1 MDLPIELSDDDH
13 HPLPAGQ
20 TISSSDLEPPY
31 GQAFATEMGLNPGV
45 ETSGHQQAEA
55 VGDVSAGS
63 RGTSLQSAREQDE
76 EEIPQPQARL
86 QQLQE
91 SPGHSELSRME
102 RGSMAAAYSGTGW
115 AFAVTR
121 AMETPSDNLRDDF
134 SGSALKNMDVDDQE
148 LVPDYQSMPRQGA
161 TGRERVAEPTGQGG
175 QVGLSGSAAGAASS
189 SGATALVPTE
199 AVGSMV
205 AQLMQPWMEQLM
217 NNQVMLMAR
226 IEKME
231 VARAQSERLSSERA
245 SAKLQRE
252 EELLSRLAE
261 REQALSAQAEGQ
273 LFAHVVGNRSLEVP
287 SSALDWGRP
296 LSFTGNPPALP
307 AQMSRSAAE
316 ASNPKGGSGHQ
327 QQGSNAEPKRPEGDG
342 LEGLGLDRGPGRQQ
356 VTAGQVFTGRAAS
369 PFQRVARSSRDV
381 SRTPS
386 PQKRRSPYRTRGY
399 LGSPNQRSL
408 EDAPRSAATEPRRKS
423 VKEFEADLHETRSE
437 PTEQGSLAR
446 RALGVQGTG
455 SVAEVTQAREG
466 SVDMVGHSRVRAERV
481 SHHGQS
487 SPVRT
492 RRTPKN
498 PVTPVRPTI
507 VYPMSPGQTEIKP
520 PQSTPPPPR

>member
-1 MDLPIELSDDDH
+1 MDLPIELSDDDRR
-13 HPLPAGQ
+13 PLPAGQ

-45 ETSGHQQAEA
+45 EAIGHQQAEA
-55 VGDVSAGS
+55 AGDVSAGS

-102 RGSMAAAYSGTGW
+102 RGSMAAAYSGAGW
-115 AFAVTR
+115 AFTVTR

-134 SGSALKNMDVDDQE
+134 SGSALKNMEVDDQE
-148 LVPDYQSMPRQGA
+148 LVPDYQSMSRQET

-175 QVGLSGSAAGAASS
+175 QMVLSGSAAGAASP
-189 SGATALVPTE
+189 SGATALVPAE
-199 AVGSMV
+199 ALGSMV

-226 IEKME
+226 MEKME

-245 SAKLQRE
+245 SAKLHRE
-252 EELLSRLAE
+252 EEVLSRLAE
-261 REQALSAQAEGQ
+261 RERALSAQAEGQ
-273 LFAHVVGNRSLEVP
+273 LFAHTVGNRSLEVP
-287 SSALDWGRP
+287 SSALDWERP
-296 LSFTGNPPALP
+296 QGFTGNPPALP

-316 ASNPKGGSGHQ
+316 AFIPKG
-327 QQGSNAEPKRPEGDG
+327 G
-342 LEGLGLDRGPGRQQ
+342 LEGLGLDGYPRRQQ
-356 VTAGQVFTGRAAS
+356 VTAGQVFAGRAAS
-369 PFQRVARSSRDV
+369 PFERVAKGRSGLGESTGFRRGSRDV

-455 SVAEVTQAREG
+455 SVAEVMQAREG
-466 SVDMVGHSRVRAERV
+466 SVGMVGHSRFVLK
-481 SHHGQS
+481 G
-487 SPVRT
+487 
-492 RRTPKN
+492 
-498 PVTPVRPTI
+498 
-507 VYPMSPGQTEIKP
+507 
-520 PQSTPPPPR
+520 